1 MNKWIE
7 ERIKERIK
15 ERMNESMNGW
25 KDGGMIVWMNG
36 KTEKRKIMRFTRK
49 WKKNKWKN
57 REKKDAVN

>member
-15 ERMNESMNGW
+15 ERMNERMNGW

-36 KTEKRKIMRFTRK
+36 KTEKRKIMR
-49 WKKNKWKN
+49 
-57 REKKDAVN
+57 